1 MKEFQKGNAI
11 CSVWIFLASVF
22 IIILNMVWAVA
33 REEIFLTWGSLPFLV
48 DDERFLPLL
57 SNVFKPTTNLS
68 KTNIVTHAPHSK
80 LLLLLRPSCHRYTQS
95 KLTEAKY
102 PIKSSHLM
110 RRIRNKWKEAIGWY
124 HWLLMSTYLSF
135 SCWYFCRILIW
146 HYFR

>member
-110 RRIRNKWKEAIGWY
+110 RRIRNKWKEAIKWY
-124 HWLLMSTYLSF
+124 HWLLMSTYLSL
-135 SCWYFCRILIW
+135 S
-146 HYFR
+146 